1 MDKLKW
7 TPKHNMFGWGR
18 VEESRGDGVW
28 GMGYGRRGGEG
39 GGV

>member
-18 VEESRGDGVW
+18 VEESRWMVYGGW
-28 GMGYGRRGGEG
+28 GMGGGEG
-39 GGV
+39 GCRK